1 MQAFFR
7 ISIELDSGA
16 RVRVHLE
23 ISKKTEPFLALPL
36 RTDFD
41 YFSIPQIEYPLGL
54 DIGKS
59 SWIRLIVEARML
71 NFY

>member
-1 MQAFFR
+1 M
-7 ISIELDSGA
+7 I
-16 RVRVHLE
+16 HLE
-23 ISKKTEPFLALPL
+23 INKKTEPFLALPL

-41 YFSIPQIEYPLGL
+41 YFSSPQIEYPLGL

-59 SWIRLIVEARML
+59 SWIRLIVKARML

>member
-1 MQAFFR
+1 MFLPLIDRFGQR
-7 ISIELDSGA
+7 GTVSS
-16 RVRVHLE
+16 LE

-41 YFSIPQIEYPLGL
+41 YFSSPQIEHPLGL

-59 SWIRLIVEARML
+59 SWIRLIVKARMF

>member
-1 MQAFFR
+1 MLR
-7 ISIELDSGA
+7 IETLINTFGSLADD
-16 RVRVHLE
+16 RYHLE
-23 ISKKTEPFLALPL
+23 INKKTEPFLALPL

-41 YFSIPQIEYPLGL
+41 YFSSLQIEYPLGL

-59 SWIRLIVEARML
+59 SWIRLIAKARML